1 MVAQK
6 EFREDLY
13 YRLHV
18 VRVHMPPL
26 RERPDDIDEL
36 AQHFLQRAQRRN
48 SLGRRRLLRG
58 GLDWLR
64 QQRWPGNV
72 RELKNVIEGA
82 AILADGPDLGEA
94 ELRAAATPVPG
105 STPGGGTDWFQFAT
119 LDEFRGATEK
129 EFIRR
134 KLLENGG
141 NIKRTAERIELQR
154 SNLYKK
160 LDKYGLK

>member
-1 MVAQK
+1 
-6 EFREDLY
+6 
-13 YRLHV
+13 
-18 VRVHMPPL
+18 
-26 RERPDDIDEL
+26 L
-36 AQHFLQRAQRRN
+36 APHFLRRAQRQN
-48 SLGRRRLLRG
+48 GLGRRRFGRG
-58 GLDWLR
+58 CLEWLR

-82 AILADGPDLGEA
+82 AILVDGPEIGAEDLRGSA
-94 ELRAAATPVPG
+94 MPAPGAAA
-105 STPGGGTDWFQFAT
+105 GGGTDWFALAT
-119 LDEFRGATEK
+119 LDAFRDATEK

-160 LDKYGLK
+160 LEKYGLK